1 MKDLSFGNFNKNQ
14 NESRPYLSQQLIRTL
29 NHKDQQVAHKIR
41 TVFQASYAIEAK
53 LLNAID
59 FPPLKRTLVEFLDS
73 KNEFYG
79 FYKGKNLAGV
89 VEVKTETNNTHI
101 QSLVVHP
108 AYFRKGIGSALV
120 QFVLDNY
127 NTNTF
132 TVETGLANEPA
143 KDLYYG
149 FHFRKVR
156 EYNTE
161 QGIRKIAF
169 LMRRG

>member
-1 MKDLSFGNFNKNQ
+1 MIQ
-14 NESRPYLSQQLIRTL
+14 VL
-29 NHKDQQVAHKIR
+29 NHKDKQVAQAIR
-41 TVFQASYAIEAK
+41 SIFQDSYPIEAK
-53 LLNAID
+53 LLSAID

-156 EYNTE
+156 EYSTAL
-161 QGIRKIAF
+161 GIRKIAF
-169 LMRRG
+169 LMQIK

>member
-1 MKDLSFGNFNKNQ
+1 MIGV
-14 NESRPYLSQQLIRTL
+14 L
-29 NHKDQQVAHKIR
+29 NHIDKQVAQAIR
-41 TVFQASYAIEAK
+41 SVFQDSYPIEAK

-79 FYKGKNLAGV
+79 FYKEKDLAGV
-89 VEVKTETNNTHI
+89 VEVKAEVTNTHI

-108 AYFRKGIGSALV
+108 EFFRQGIGSALV

-149 FHFRKVR
+149 FHFRKVK
-156 EYNTE
+156 EYSTKE
-161 QGIRKIAF
+161 GIRKIAF

>member
-1 MKDLSFGNFNKNQ
+1 M
-14 NESRPYLSQQLIRTL
+14 IRTL
-29 NHKDQQVAHKIR
+29 NHKNQQVAHNIR
-41 TVFQASYAIEAK
+41 SVFQDSYAIEAR

-59 FPPLKRTLVEFLDS
+59 FPPLKRTLEEFLES
-73 KNEFYG
+73 PNTFYG
-79 FYKGKNLAGV
+79 YYLTEHLAGV
-89 VEVKTETNNTHI
+89 VEVKAEANNTHI
-101 QSLVVHP
+101 QSLVVQP
-108 AYFRKGIGSALV
+108 AYFRQGIGSALV

-161 QGIRKIAF
+161 QGIHKIAF
-169 LMRRG
+169 LMQRA

>member
-1 MKDLSFGNFNKNQ
+1 MILTINQ
-14 NESRPYLSQQLIRTL
+14 
-29 NHKDQQVAHKIR
+29 KDQKTAETIR
-41 TVFQASYAIEAK
+41 SVFQASYAIEAK
-53 LLNAID
+53 LLKATD
-59 FPPLKRTLVEFLDS
+59 FPPLKRTLKEYLES
-73 KNEFYG
+73 ENAFYG
-79 FYKGKNLAGV
+79 FYKEKNLAGV
-89 VEVKTETNNTHI
+89 VEVKAEENNTHI

-108 AYFRKGIGSALV
+108 NFFRNGIGSTLV

-127 NTNTF
+127 HTNTF

-156 EYNTE
+156 EYDTTH
-161 QGIRKIAF
+161 GIRKIAF

>member
-1 MKDLSFGNFNKNQ
+1 MIQ
-14 NESRPYLSQQLIRTL
+14 VL
-29 NHKDQQVAHKIR
+29 NHKDKQVAQAIR
-41 TVFQASYAIEAK
+41 SIFQDSYPIEAK
-53 LLNAID
+53 LLSAID
-59 FPPLKRTLVEFLDS
+59 FPPLKRTLLEFLDS

-149 FHFRKVR
+149 FHFRKVK

-161 QGIRKIAF
+161 QGINKIAF
-169 LMRRG
+169 LMQRA

>member
-1 MKDLSFGNFNKNQ
+1 MIQ
-14 NESRPYLSQQLIRTL
+14 II
-29 NHKDQQVAHKIR
+29 NHRDQQVARNIR
-41 TVFQASYAIEAK
+41 SIFQDSYPIEAK
-53 LLNAID
+53 LLNAKD
-59 FPPLKRTLVEFLDS
+59 FPPLKRTVKEFLES
-73 KNEFYG
+73 KNDFYG
-79 FYKGKNLAGV
+79 FYKEKNLAGL
-89 VEVKTETNNTHI
+89 VEVKTEVNNTHI

-108 AYFRKGIGSALV
+108 EFFRQGIGSALV

-127 NTNTF
+127 KTKTF

-149 FHFRKVR
+149 FHFRRER
-156 EYNTE
+156 EYDTE